1 MRRRLH
7 TLVALLTLAATF
19 TTAFAQQMRVNI
31 TRRQNPLPPQ
41 ISVYYEN
48 PGRFFDVSVTNVD
61 ADTPVP
67 VRLEVSLVGPIAGGA
82 DVWPVASDSYFMVNY
97 NQSLPSSFIIPPKQ
111 TLFFSSSELNTHM
124 MSYPTSSRYAGGT
137 IAKAMQTPEDGKPFG
152 LLDEGHYGIKLT
164 VKSNFS
170 GDSGDVL
177 GEGTCFFDLCYSA
190 TAPTFTFPTATGFD
204 FSGDTD
210 IMTVN
215 FPTDYAHFEWTTPT
229 FNIPSLAT
237 MRQFSYDFKLYRML
251 PNQSPEEAIGSNG
264 IAFQQLGLMVPY
276 CDIPRNVVTNLQ
288 RSGTQYY
295 VAQVTAKPVISDANN
310 PDYTL
315 INNSGKSNY
324 MLLKLASEGGS
335 GGFEDDLTVDDEDG
349 TDEDPVKVTIETK
362 FKEFTNELAPYFE
375 EPAKM
380 FRVTLENTT
389 SEDLTISMLLQFFK
403 DNWGVCPAPAKQHST
418 KSLTI
423 LAGQSVTL
431 SDDQLNY
438 LAGGYPYSDVIAFKA
453 QTGFIIGKPAQ
464 NTFPGKDYTLS
475 ARICKH
481 TGKPVLRE
489 EVLGKARADFSVASG
504 IEAGD
509 VFRIT
514 YETRI
519 SPLPVDD
526 AIYFTKPSRLFT
538 AKIENL
544 SNLDYEVLPRLLFQ
558 DKEGEVYGGAGVN
571 ERFDQALKIGAG
583 ETVTLSGEQFDK
595 LCGNFTKAI
604 KITDGAPK
612 STDSVDVEAAMGF
625 LGLDGA
631 ALSEISLFDV
641 TVLRELY
648 GNDEK
653 AAEKAFLQAE
663 VIEFETSLEA
673 FIGDID
679 VSISPKMTEMP
690 CNASAYFQKSYL
702 LFDVELTNTSDRNY
716 KVTPN
721 LKFKLTDEDEIHT
734 ACIPDWHK
742 HAITLKAG
750 KSYKLTEADHELFF
764 GSNRVI
770 TCTPGEN
777 GKYVTS
783 DTTELYRNLDNF
795 MDELI
800 NMDELSH
807 AHIDVYN
814 QELLQ
819 TIKESDFGTVK
830 PALIGQGNCDFS
842 IDPITYVHDVT
853 IRLLPILDP
862 MPGDGDAYIGKT
874 ANLWDIELVNTTNET
889 IKGFPII
896 RYNFKDKE
904 YNYAPAVSDV
914 YKDHIT
920 LNPKEP
926 IKLSVEQMNRYLS
939 GSKGVR
945 YKADGSAAP
954 DTLTTFT
961 DLVNL
966 EDFNYVGVAVIDIDS
981 INKYKGQQ
989 LPDFE
994 ARVIRGSNRLPFMAD
1009 PNVSLDDVIVKIT
1022 AQYDRMPENGEP
1034 YVQTP
1039 GRLFKIELTNTLDRV
1054 VKVRPS
1060 FTYEFTDTP
1069 GEYYDP
1075 WNEEFDKGDSI
1086 FTLAP
1091 LDTRELTTSEVNYVC
1106 GGSKLL
1112 HYTPDKETPDTLLT
1126 FGGLVRLT
1134 ADNLATFIA
1143 FDNEQLDAVDKEDP
1157 DFMKKVTLGTG
1168 KHTFR
1173 GVEGVSLDQ
1182 VSVNVRHKMNP
1193 MPGNGAY
1200 YSRIPG
1206 RLFDI
1211 TITNTTQEKLAV
1223 IPVIEYYFDN
1233 GNGYHSIDYTPML
1246 RRPLYLEPE
1255 EAHTLT
1261 IDELNELCG
1270 GKDWMLYYTNDKI
1283 ARGDTIRALTD
1294 IVSLNSYNKARV
1306 VVYDAYMLQVA
1317 HELPEME
1324 VINNPS
1330 SNFNAFEYM
1339 KAAEEFIQHRN
1350 FARIGGS
1357 DTRFEA
1363 SKEVVLSDVEIS
1375 ITTRTPDMSDE
1386 AMPYFETPGKYLEMT
1401 LSNYGI
1407 EEAHFGVRLTLNDKY
1422 YGVTDSLFHLPPD
1435 STIVLT
1441 EEQINRLCGGIQ
1453 SDRIYQIDS
1462 VDGGGITRKVVQ
1474 GEMKLSDINNN
1485 VKALA
1490 WNLPYGRQMNAN
1502 GDNVDTLSVE
1512 VLPFVTGFNQIK
1524 VGEFWL
1530 TPSEMKRSESHDS
1543 CYSGKGYITWNAMGF
1558 PIKIAVEYDTLY
1570 INKDAVAY
1578 RGLVKSAK
1586 KEELLNF
1593 APFELFESKLDSLG
1607 ADELGTEVKNMLAG
1621 SDFARYYQYATE
1633 TMEAIPMTF
1642 VEGSPALQLP
1652 VKLPESV
1659 SKKSPVDI
1667 QLLSMEFLPTK
1678 ASMNLIAQFTL
1689 PESNYVTTGENILV
1703 FGAPHLGMS
1712 DSTLIPKS
1720 GDLALLTD
1728 LTIKDPSTGFNI
1740 TFLAPGS
1747 TDIETWNVELDNNGC
1762 FVKWENGEFAD
1773 FVVDAK
1779 MAIPSS
1785 DIVKVVDG
1793 TVQEEAPDIRLTAS
1807 ISDKEDWI
1815 AQVRFDAFEHVDAPG
1830 YTFTIGGSTVGV
1842 LYDHSKSKAPDG
1854 MTMDAFPKDYDW
1866 KLTGINEKHSEDQK
1880 IKEWQGFYFQEL
1892 SVAFPA
1898 FIELDNSGE
1907 DKRLSIK
1914 AEKIIY
1920 DNSGFSMTLAAH
1932 NVVDK
1937 STASMGG
1944 WRITLDEVYLS
1955 VLQNNFGS
1963 FGFNGRF
1970 DVPLLDGQIG
1980 YDAKVLYV
1988 DKGKETI
1995 NNSPD
2000 PENTQAG
2007 SGSSTDD
2014 DDDSSGEKV
2023 LKVVFETRQV
2033 DTLSLDF
2040 FVGTMDFEKES
2051 TYFNVTYL
2059 DGDTDVELSLS
2070 GEINIAGSKSME
2082 STVGF
2087 ALPGIGFHRM
2097 RLANFVS
2104 KEVIQGNAY
2113 HFETADQSFCFDLGR
2128 WSLGGFTLGGGGGSG
2143 GSGNTDQANNS
2154 SGSGSG
2160 NGDSG
2165 NNNNNN
2171 NSGSDSGGNNSG
2183 SDSDNEDSSDD
2194 ASKLD
2199 TEVEYGLNVAGFSI
2213 GLDEFSITT
2222 REQGEE
2228 THIGLY
2234 IKAKMSLVEC
2244 VSATA
2249 GFTIWA
2255 SFDMDTKN
2263 ADYEGA
2269 TFNDIGVGASI
2280 GGIVIEGSFSVK
2292 NDEDYGDGYCGTLK
2306 IALPGNLFTFNA
2318 EGGYFKNVQSDPEVS
2333 NYGKKVSWGYLE
2345 IAAGGKAL
2353 GAIKPIGITELSG
2366 GFYFNCNDQKE
2377 MQYGYYGLMLGVG
2390 LSFSDESVV
2399 AGKFELQCFYD
2410 CEKDRLGRLSLR
2422 GTAHMVGGGTNKDGL
2437 LNAEMLIIYENT
2449 YQGATET
2456 HAATGEEYFQ
2466 MTASVDASADMTSV
2480 AQKLISNY
2488 VELPDLSMIA
2498 PGLGDAFGQDDE
2510 DIAAAD
2516 AERNRSASDEDAKS
2530 NLKASAG
2537 VKFNFDLKITFKSPQ
2552 ITDGK
2557 PKWHLWLGKP
2567 QPEDQR
2573 CQVTFIDFQLGD
2585 KDDALAAWAKVY
2597 VNAYFCIGNEMPV
2610 GPDGNVLPPIPDEV
2624 QEFLDG
2630 KDVNG
2635 NTQNLTSKA
2644 QQLRN
2649 EQVTKMINTAK
2660 GGLLFGAAA
2669 GASFGAN
2676 LVIAYFDVSAMAGF
2690 DIALVKLADG
2700 ATKCANTGREMRGL
2714 NGYYATGQAYIKLE
2728 GEIGLMIDCWLF
2740 TGKIALVEAGIG
2752 AMLQVGFAHP
2762 TWFYGKMRAKCSL
2775 FGGLITFNKAIE
2787 IEAGDVCVPY
2797 YANPLADIEIFG
2809 DVYPNYDNKE
2819 DGWNMENVVSPY
2831 AVPRFATNMQIGTDI
2846 RLLDETANAIAEA
2859 SEGVGGANAERT
2871 YKFLLRPHII
2881 EEYAN
2886 PNSGEGKEIL
2896 VEAVNTSGDRVN
2908 YTLKSGPLEPETC
2921 YKVTLLGYAQEY
2933 KNSTWGNPWFTD
2945 ESSNY
2950 EPYQKAWGDTCEF
2963 YFRTDALPPYLTDN
2977 DIAIAPGHQTLNE
2990 GETDY
2995 AYESEL
3001 LYPEIALKRSRA
3013 DLFTEGTEMKMQI
3026 GFWRGSHY
3034 EYTTMEPVIEEI
3046 EAGTGYE
3053 TVTWKPEKDPS
3064 DVWNPGEGN
3073 NTLFYATLVDNK
3085 KKGDE
3090 MLHANYYKLRIVRV
3104 NTAKYEQYLKDATEK
3119 MVKESVQYGG
3129 VKRRDQVL
3137 KEKGIALNEGSGSTK
3152 TIASGTTS
3160 TLGSGSRNM
3169 ATSSGFTPLTGTRA
3183 STDEEE
3189 TVNLGDIFE
3198 GFEGEMVTERQ
3209 KDEIERRVREFEQS
3223 VDMTDFTELMYEYD
3237 ILVRPHLT
3245 LAAHIAALETNKKLF
3260 TTREVTTYGK
3270 LSGIN
3275 VYMTDMNGE
3284 AAKNGN
3290 DQDFIDSPYEDPYSV
3305 FTYLGDYA
3313 FIAGQQIQKYDYN
3326 KYADVLSSQSTLYEV
3341 KTDGW
3346 YSSLYS
3352 VPTVAGNWLYQ
3363 LPPYEELK
3371 YVCTRDF
3378 YEESESNR
3386 INLTWSTVTD
3396 KVYYKP
3402 KWTLS
3407 SRYVFAER
3415 RKRYLPYMLPAN
3427 TTEYH
3432 LPSNKYR
3439 WPVLYDD
3446 MRLYIE
3452 AQAVLAQNLSYNVYT
3467 AHFDFHELAVD
3478 RNDLT
3483 KVDGGKAR
3491 DWAAIYHSRF
3501 KEIRINGDAQN
3512 ISVKWR
3518 PYQIPLLYGNL
3529 KEKTREKGLAHAY
3542 LHKSI
3547 YDPEKLIKKFMP
3559 AYSINTHFSAEPY
3572 LKDIEYIEFLFVRPN
3587 RYNIKGSDGTRNVG
3601 MMVDEDSKDRNTY
3614 KLKMENPF
3622 SKSNYTFQFVNAGQ
3636 GTWMDF

>member
-1 MRRRLH
+1 M
-7 TLVALLTLAATF
+7 ALLTLAATF

-48 PGRFFDVSVTNVD
+48 PGRFFDISVTNVD

-67 VRLEVSLVGPIAGGA
+67 VRLEVSLVGPIAGNA
-82 DVWPVASDSYFMVNY
+82 DAWPAASDSYFTLNY

-111 TLFFSSSELNTHM
+111 TRFFSSSELSNHLM
-124 MSYPTSSRYAGGT
+124 GYPTSSRYAGGA

-152 LLDEGHYGIKLT
+152 LLDEGHYGIKIT
-164 VKSNFS
+164 VKSNFA

-177 GEGTCFFDLCYSA
+177 GEGYVYFDLCYSA

-204 FSGDTD
+204 FTGHTD
-210 IMTVN
+210 ITTVN
-215 FPTDYAHFEWTTPT
+215 FPTDYAHFEWTTPQ

-237 MRQFSYDFKLYRML
+237 MRQFSYDFKLYEML
-251 PNQSPEEAIGSNG
+251 PNQSPDEAIGSNR
-264 IAFQQLGLMVPY
+264 IAFQQLGLMTPY
-276 CDIPRNVVTNLQ
+276 CDIPQNVVYSLKQ
-288 RSGTQYY
+288 RGTQHF
-295 VAQVTAKPVISDANN
+295 VAQVTAKPVISDNNN

-315 INNSGKSNY
+315 INNGGKSNY
-324 MLLKLASEGGS
+324 MVLKLSKDGGS
-335 GGFEDDLTVDDEDG
+335 GGSFEDDLTVEDEPS
-349 TDEDPVKVTIETK
+349 DEDPVKVTIETK
-362 FKEFTNELAPYFE
+362 FKELTNELTPFFE
-375 EPAKM
+375 EPGKM

-389 SEDLTISMLLQFFK
+389 GEDLTISMLLQFFK

-431 SDDQLNY
+431 TDDQLNY

-464 NTFPGKDYTLS
+464 NTFPGTDYTLS
-475 ARICKH
+475 ARVCKH

-489 EVLGKARADFSVASG
+489 EVLGKARVDFSVSSG

-509 VFRIT
+509 VFRIQLEPRT
-514 YETRI
+514 Q
-519 SPLPVDD
+519 PLTSSTDVL
-526 AIYFTKPSRLFT
+526 FTKPSRLFT
-538 AKIENL
+538 ATIENL
-544 SNLDYEVLPRLLFQ
+544 STIDYEVLPRMLFKLKG
-558 DKEGEVYGGAGVN
+558 DKVYGGCGYH
-571 ERFDQALKIGAG
+571 ERFDKAITIPAG
-583 ETVTLSGEQFDK
+583 ETITLEGDEFDEA
-595 LCGNFTKAI
+595 CGNFDKVSRYNP
-604 KITDGAPK
+604 DELEPK
-612 STDSVDVEAAMGF
+612 DTIRKEDYPNIVSSLDNDVAE
-625 LGLDGA
+625 L
-631 ALSEISLFDV
+631 SLFDV
-641 TVLRELY
+641 AVLRELY
-648 GNDEK
+648 GTDNK
-653 AAEKAFLQAE
+653 YAEKAFLQAE
-663 VIEFETSLEA
+663 HIEYKTSMNVIL
-673 FIGDID
+673 GDID
-679 VSISPKMTEMP
+679 VSISPKLTEMP
-690 CNASAYFQKSYL
+690 ANASAYFQKSYL
-702 LFDVELTNTSDRNY
+702 LFDVELTNRGDQEY

-721 LKFKLTDEDEIHT
+721 LKFKLTDNEEIHT
-734 ACIPDWHK
+734 ACIPHWYK
-742 HAITLKAG
+742 HFITIKPG
-750 KSYKLTEADHELFF
+750 DTYKLTEADHELFF

-770 TCTPGEN
+770 TCTPGED

-800 NMDELSH
+800 NMDELSY

-819 TIKESDFGTVK
+819 TIKESDFGSVK
-830 PALIGQGNCDFS
+830 PALIGQGDCDFS

-853 IRLLPILDP
+853 VRLTLLHDP
-862 MPGDGDAYIGKT
+862 MPGSGDAYIGKT
-874 ANLWDIELVNTTNET
+874 ANLFDVELVNTTNET

-896 RYNFKDKE
+896 RYTFKGEE
-904 YNYAPAVSDV
+904 YNYAPAVRDV
-914 YKDHIT
+914 YKDYIT
-920 LNPKEP
+920 LNPKDP

-945 YKADGSAAP
+945 YKVDGSAAP

-966 EDFNYVGVAVIDIDS
+966 EDFNYAGVAVIDIDS
-981 INKYKGQQ
+981 INKYKGQRI
-989 LPDFE
+989 PDLE
-994 ARVIRGSNRLPFMAD
+994 ARVIRGTMRLPFEAD

-1022 AQYDRMPENGEP
+1022 TLYDRMPENGEP

-1054 VKVRPS
+1054 VKVRPA
-1060 FTYEFTDTP
+1060 FTYQFTDTP

-1091 LDTRELTTSEVNYVC
+1091 LATRELTISEVNYVC
-1106 GGSKLL
+1106 GGTKLL
-1112 HYTPDKETPDTLLT
+1112 HFTPDKETPDTLLT

-1134 ADNLATFIA
+1134 ADNRATFQA
-1143 FDNEQLDAVDKEDP
+1143 YDNEKLTEVSADDP
-1157 DFMKKVTLGTG
+1157 DFAKKVSLGKG
-1168 KHTFR
+1168 VSVFR
-1173 GVEGVSLDQ
+1173 GVEGVNLDK
-1182 VSVNVRHKMNP
+1182 VNISIIHRMNP
-1193 MPGNGAY
+1193 MPGNGGY

-1206 RLFDI
+1206 RLFDVE
-1211 TITNTTQEKLAV
+1211 ITNTTQEELAI
-1223 IPVIEYYFDN
+1223 IPVIEYYFGEDN
-1233 GNGYHSIDYTPML
+1233 AYHAIDYVPKL
-1246 RRPLYLEPE
+1246 NKPLYLKAE
-1255 EAHTLT
+1255 EKRKLT
-1261 IDELNELCG
+1261 VEELNALCG
-1270 GKDWMLYYTNDKI
+1270 GADIMCYYANDKT
-1283 ARGDTIRALTD
+1283 ARGDTIKSLAD
-1294 IVSLNSYNKARV
+1294 IVVLNDFNKARMV
-1306 VVYDAYMLQVA
+1306 AYDAYLLQVA
-1317 HELPEME
+1317 HEQESAKTLANLSKGISA
-1324 VINNPS
+1324 V
-1330 SNFNAFEYM
+1330 EYM
-1339 KAAEEFIQHRN
+1339 EAAEDFLLHRN
-1350 FARIGGS
+1350 FASIGSGS
-1357 DTRFEA
+1357 TRFEA
-1363 SKEVVLSDVEIS
+1363 SKEVVLSDVEVKLVAK
-1375 ITTRTPDMSDE
+1375 TPDMSEE
-1386 AMPYFETPGKYLEMT
+1386 AMPYFTEPGKYFDMT

-1441 EEQINRLCGGIQ
+1441 EEQLNRLCGGIKPE
-1453 SDRIYQIDS
+1453 RIYQIDS
-1462 VDGGGITRKVVQ
+1462 VDGGGITRKVVS
-1474 GEMKLSDINNN
+1474 GEMKLADINNN

-1502 GDNVDTLSVE
+1502 GDNVDTLSVGK
-1512 VLPFVTGFNQIK
+1512 LSFVTGFKQIK

-1530 TPSEMKRSESHDS
+1530 TPSEMNRSESHDS

-1570 INKDAVAY
+1570 VNKDAVAY

-1593 APFELFESKLDSLG
+1593 APFELFESKLDSLDAG
-1607 ADELGTEVKNMLAG
+1607 ELGTEVKNMLAG

-1642 VEGSPALQLP
+1642 IEGSPALQLP

-1667 QLLSMEFLPTK
+1667 QLLSMEFLPDK

-1728 LTIKDPSTGFNI
+1728 MTIKDPSTGFNI

-1747 TDIETWNVELDNNGC
+1747 TDIETWNAELGNNGC

-1779 MAIPSS
+1779 MAIPSD

-1854 MTMDAFPKDYDW
+1854 MTKDAFPKDYDW

-1955 VLQNNFGS
+1955 VLQNNFGN
-1963 FGFNGRF
+1963 FGFNGKF
-1970 DVPLLDGQIG
+1970 EVPLLEGEIG
-1980 YDAKVLYV
+1980 YDAKVLYA
-1988 DKGKETI
+1988 DKQSAK
-1995 NNSPD
+1995 P
-2000 PENTQAG
+2000 
-2007 SGSSTDD
+2007 STDEQ
-2014 DDDSSGEKV
+2014 SGNTDGQDTPAKEKSI
-2023 LKVVFETRQV
+2023 KVVFETRQV
-2033 DTLSLDF
+2033 DSLSIDF
-2040 FVGTMDFEKES
+2040 FVGTMDFEKEN
-2051 TYFNVTYL
+2051 TYFNLTYF
-2059 DGDTDVELSLS
+2059 DDTTTVELCLS

-2082 STVGF
+2082 SAVGF
-2087 ALPGIGFHRM
+2087 SLPGIGFHKM
-2097 RLANFVS
+2097 RVANFVS

-2113 HFETADQSFCFDLGR
+2113 HFETSDQSFCFDLGR
-2128 WSLGGFTLGGGGGSG
+2128 WTLGGMTLGSGGGSG
-2143 GSGNTDQANNS
+2143 GSGKTDQANNS
-2154 SGSGSG
+2154 GSGGSG
-2160 NGDSG
+2160 NGNSG

-2171 NSGSDSGGNNSG
+2171 NSGSDSGSEK
-2183 SDSDNEDSSDD
+2183 DSDD

-2213 GLDEFSITT
+2213 GLDEFSIAT
-2222 REQGEE
+2222 RTDGDE

-2234 IKAKMSLVEC
+2234 IKAKMSLIEC

-2292 NDEDYGDGYCGTLK
+2292 NDDEYGDGYAGTLK

-2345 IAAGGKAL
+2345 VAVGGKAL

-2366 GFYFNCNDQKE
+2366 GFYFNCNDKKQ

-2410 CEKDRLGRLSLR
+2410 CEEDRLGRLSLR

-2449 YQGATET
+2449 YKSATET
-2456 HAATGEEYFQ
+2456 RAASGEEYFQ

-2498 PGLGDAFGQDDE
+2498 PGLGDAFGQDDQ

-2516 AERNRSASDEDAKS
+2516 AERNRDASDEDAKS
-2530 NLKASAG
+2530 SLKATAG

-2557 PKWHLWLGKP
+2557 PKWHLWLGEPDETK
-2567 QPEDQR
+2567 R

-2585 KDDALAAWAKVY
+2585 KNDAVAAWAKIY

-2624 QEFLDG
+2624 REFLDG

-2635 NTQNLTSKA
+2635 NKQDLTSKA

-2649 EQVTKMINTAK
+2649 EQVNKMINTAK

-2728 GEIGLMIDCWLF
+2728 GEIGLMIDLWIF
-2740 TGKIALVEAGIG
+2740 SGKIALVEVGIG

-2775 FGGLITFNKAIE
+2775 FGGLIKFNQAIE

-2859 SEGVGGANAERT
+2859 NNGVGGANAERT

-2886 PNSGEGKEIL
+2886 PNSSEGKEIL

-2933 KNSTWGNPWFTD
+2933 KNSVWGNPWFTD

-2963 YFRTDALPPYLTDN
+2963 YFRTDALPPYLTDD
-2977 DIAIAPGHQTLNE
+2977 DIAIAPGHALLRSDEGVIDWGYANE
-2990 GETDY
+2990 V
-2995 AYESEL
+2995 AAPEL
-3001 LYPEIALKRSRA
+3001 ALKRSRA
-3013 DLFTEGTEMKMQI
+3013 DLFTEGTEMKIQI
-3026 GFWRGSHY
+3026 RYKDDYAVRGFTWTDMLPIKEVVEKNS
-3034 EYTTMEPVIEEI
+3034 
-3046 EAGTGYE
+3046 GTSTE
-3053 TVTWKPEKDPS
+3053 WVTWKMDEDADFGYNFYYNLNEKIKKYKGQPTM
-3064 DVWNPGEGN
+3064 GEN
-3073 NTLFYATLVDNK
+3073 FKV
-3085 KKGDE
+3085 
-3090 MLHANYYKLRIVRV
+3090 RIVRV
-3104 NTAKYEQYLKDATEK
+3104 NTDKYKEYLKDATEK
-3119 MVKESVQYGG
+3119 MVKESVQYS
-3129 VKRRDQVL
+3129 KAQYRDRT
-3137 KEKGIALNEGSGSTK
+3137 TK
-3152 TIASGTTS
+3152 TIANGNTTGTKATGIYTQKNTTPTGSTGTSGTLLSDMTH
-3160 TLGSGSRNM
+3160 NM
-3169 ATSSGFTPLTGTRA
+3169 DLSS
-3183 STDEEE
+3183 SDEE
-3189 TVNLGDIFE
+3189 TVDLGAIFD
-3198 GFEGEMVTERQ
+3198 GFAGEMVTEREA
-3209 KDEIERRVREFEQS
+3209 DEIEKKVREFEQS
-3223 VDMTDFTELMYEYD
+3223 VDMTAFTELMYEYEF
-3237 ILVRPHLT
+3237 VCRPYKN
-3245 LAAHIAALETNKKLF
+3245 LAEHIADLETNDQLMTDK
-3260 TTREVTTYGK
+3260 GK
-3270 LSGIN
+3270 DYSNGHLLGIN

-3290 DQDFIDSPYEDPYSV
+3290 DQDFIDAPYYDPYSV

-3313 FIAGQQIQKYDYN
+3313 FIAGQEIKKYDYN
-3326 KYADVLSSQSTLYEV
+3326 EYADVLSSQSTLYEV

-3363 LPPYEELK
+3363 MPPYEECK
-3371 YVCTRDF
+3371 YACTDDF
-3378 YEESESNR
+3378 YGDHISEIGSKYQ
-3386 INLTWSTVTD
+3386 ITWDDVDGDRDRED
-3396 KVYYKP
+3396 KEVFYKP
-3402 KWTLS
+3402 KPELS
-3407 SRYVFAER
+3407 SRYEFRER

-3452 AQAVLAQNLSYNVYT
+3452 AQAVLAQNLSYNVYSY
-3467 AHFDFHELAVD
+3467 HFDFHEQAVD

-3501 KEIRINGDAQN
+3501 KEIKVNGDAQN

-3529 KEKTREKGLAHAY
+3529 NEKTREKGLSHAY

-3547 YDPEKLIKKFMP
+3547 YDPEKV
-3559 AYSINTHFSAEPY
+3559 INRIRGRAANDVGHYFRAEEY
-3572 LKDIEYIEFLFVRPN
+3572 LKDVEYMEFLFVRPN

-3601 MMVDEDSKDRNTY
+3601 LMVDEDSKDRNTY

-3622 SKSNYTFQFVNAGQ
+3622 SKSNYTFKIANMGQ
-3636 GTWMDF
+3636 GTWMNN